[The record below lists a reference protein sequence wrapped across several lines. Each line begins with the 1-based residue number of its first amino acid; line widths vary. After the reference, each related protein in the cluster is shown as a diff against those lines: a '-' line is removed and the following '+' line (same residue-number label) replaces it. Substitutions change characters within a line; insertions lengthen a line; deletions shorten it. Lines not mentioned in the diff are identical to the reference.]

1 LKRHASILADRH
13 IGRIEAARNNEMKI
27 GIIGSGNVGGAL
39 GSRWAKA
46 GHEVIFGTR
55 NPQGI
60 EMQQLSAK
68 ASGKTSAATLADT
81 ARDGEVLLLAT
92 PWPATEQII
101 AGLSNLDGKIVID
114 ATNPL
119 LPDLSGLTQGT
130 TTSGGEQ
137 VAAWARGAK
146 VVKAFNT
153 VGASIMAN
161 PSFEGHKPVM
171 FYCGDDAEAK
181 QVVKKLIDELIFE
194 AVDAGPLSQARL
206 LEPFALLWISMAI
219 KQGLGPDFAFE
230 LLRRREATAA

>member
-1 LKRHASILADRH
+1 
-13 IGRIEAARNNEMKI
+13 MKI

-39 GSRWAKA
+39 GSRWAKL
-46 GHEVIFGTR
+46 GHEVVFGTR
-55 NPQGI
+55 NPESGDAQK
-60 EMQQLSAK
+60 LAAR

-101 AGLSNLDGKIVID
+101 AGLGDLHGKILID

-119 LPDLSGLTQGT
+119 LPDLSGLTHGT

-137 VAAWARGAK
+137 VAGWARGAQ

-153 VGASIMAN
+153 VGANVMAD
-161 PSFEGHKPVM
+161 PAFEGHRPVM

-181 QVVKKLIDELIFE
+181 QVVKKLIDELVFE
-194 AVDAGPLSQARL
+194 AIDAGPLIQARL
-206 LEPFALLWISMAI
+206 LEPFAQLWISLAYA
-219 KQGLGPDFAFE
+219 QGLGREFAFE
-230 LLRRREATAA
+230 LLRRRAATA

>member
-1 LKRHASILADRH
+1 
-13 IGRIEAARNNEMKI
+13 MKI

-39 GSRWAKA
+39 GSRWAKL
-46 GHEVIFGTR
+46 GHEVVFGTR
-55 NPQGI
+55 NPESGDAQK
-60 EMQQLSAK
+60 LAAR

-101 AGLSNLDGKIVID
+101 AGLGDLHGKILID

-119 LPDLSGLTQGT
+119 LPDLSGLTHGT

-137 VAAWARGAK
+137 VAGWARGAQ

-153 VGASIMAN
+153 VGANVMAD
-161 PSFEGHKPVM
+161 PAFEGHRPVM

-181 QVVKKLIDELIFE
+181 QVVKKLIDELVFE
-194 AVDAGPLSQARL
+194 AIDAGPLIQARL
-206 LEPFALLWISMAI
+206 LEPCAQLWISLAYA
-219 KQGLGPDFAFE
+219 QGLGREFAFE
-230 LLRRREATAA
+230 LLRRRAATA